1 MKCSVYIAT
10 SADGYI
16 ATTDG
21 GVNWLHSAGNQE
33 ADMGTDDMGF
43 TAFIDSVDCMIMGRK
58 CMEIIASM
66 NLTPEQWP
74 YGNMPIIV
82 LSNTIKTPPK
92 SLAGKVEMYS
102 GDIQALMIKLE
113 SNGYRHAYIDGG
125 STITSFINLKL
136 IDEMTITQAPIL
148 LGKGLPLFGEINQ
161 IVKLQDAKSTIFAND
176 FTQVKYRVNYL

>member
-161 IVKLQDAKSTIFAND
+161 IVKLQDAKSTVFAND